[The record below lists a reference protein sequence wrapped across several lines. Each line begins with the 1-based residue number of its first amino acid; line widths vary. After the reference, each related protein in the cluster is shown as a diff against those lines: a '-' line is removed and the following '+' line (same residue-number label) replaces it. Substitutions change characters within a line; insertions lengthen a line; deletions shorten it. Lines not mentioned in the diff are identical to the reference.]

1 MPCNPDLIDDKILTR
16 VGASTLDY
24 VACDGNKWQGSL
36 KRLSYANGYKVYFS
50 GAAGSLIQQ
59 RGKPQVPVADVRLR
73 AGWNWIGH
81 APLVSYF
88 INSIVAL
95 AAAALAAAALA
106 PAAFTGATSAATKHS
121 TGVAVA
127 ALASAF
133 APAAALAAVE
143 CMSATSPGWLTGRR
157 EVTGD
162 RRQTGGS
169 GRLVERE
176 VSCRCGAR
184 QRDGDRFFRGICALW
199 KLFLQASLINKY

>member
-88 INSIVAL
+88 INSID
-95 AAAALAAAALA
+95 
-106 PAAFTGATSAATKHS
+106 S
-121 TGVAVA
+121 
-127 ALASAF
+127 
-133 APAAALAAVE
+133 E
-143 CMSATSPGWLTGRR
+143 IPGS
-157 EVTGD
+157 D
-162 RRQTGGS
+162 RRPRRRRPRRRRPRPRRLHRRHLRRHQALRRRRRPRPRLRFRPR
-169 GRLVERE
+169 GRPC
-176 VSCRCGAR
+176 CR
-184 QRDGDRFFRGICALW
+184 
-199 KLFLQASLINKY
+199 